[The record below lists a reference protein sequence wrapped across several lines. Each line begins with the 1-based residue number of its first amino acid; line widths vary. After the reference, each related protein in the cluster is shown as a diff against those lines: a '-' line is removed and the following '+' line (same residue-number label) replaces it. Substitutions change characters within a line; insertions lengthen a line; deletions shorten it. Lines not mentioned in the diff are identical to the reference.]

1 MRKYLVTFLFL
12 ILVSIS
18 RAAPVTLVNSTPFLA
33 SILAGKWAVWVTPRI
48 TYEGTTYSYCTLNWK
63 NTLDP
68 SSQVIQT
75 LVWRR
80 MDCVRA
86 FLHYNECDNMVS
98 VWAISANNWDE
109 DDDPCDGGKVQGFGF
124 LTLSEDSAVYSRG
137 RGQFGRG
144 GGWGGC
150 PFTSKNHD
158 GNYRTGYG
166 PLLTYTYFTGYK
178 RDDQSCFYVVGTFQ
192 NGDLGETQALFCT
205 NNDDYL
211 QFSQTPTKTSPSR
224 TVPLTSICV
233 PGQSYFLMAFSDQTL
248 RLHQYSGNKGTEQ
261 KVLGYSGSS
270 TSTMRIVQS
279 RGSYLLISTITGVGF
294 GTISTF
300 NPNQMTASV
309 SAYSASQNYFFTSD
323 FSAISFGAYDSN
335 VGIRFWTTKKN
346 ELLRDLDGKM
356 RNFGDLNA
364 LLVDSSMVMNGFQF
378 HSPSKQVISMATKNN
393 NVITYDVTPVY
404 ACGNYTNCADCNI
417 NDPYY
422 CGWNFNAVTCAQ
434 KVAGLVTNVRECP
447 IITQIV
453 PNVGAVGVSKTV
465 VLSGSNLGLST
476 LSSYVPYCIITNSST
491 SIYVTGARL
500 TDSSFS
506 CPIPAQNQPNSVAVT
521 LSLSTTGPNRP
532 VYAKSANETAN
543 TFKFSFCSDYSTA
556 PKCEAVLGELTD
568 CGWCNSTSTCSPSTG
583 CPASSFTRTLF
594 PTVLEFS
601 PNSLATGV
609 ESTFNIRGLNFVN
622 LPSVNY
628 TFHLFSA
635 SKRMEIP
642 DDEPSNEEFSFEAR
656 VLSRNLIQSNVT
668 VNSIGGFF
676 AVLYSNKKLV
686 DSSVNP
692 IQTTNCTLLQS
703 CGDCRRASVCNW
715 CSDVCISRLLSSAL
729 LPCVQSNCQES
740 LPSLSIVTGDVRE
753 NFDVDVNFWYSLD
766 LNVNYTID
774 FGNNTEP
781 IPLYFASGRTAIF
794 SISSSQ
800 FTPGSYQPVIVGD
813 NYVRN
818 TSQTFVFTN
827 CEGDNCKTSFT
838 EDLGDTSDQ
847 TNPSSNTRPTDAIVQ
862 NSPSSQT
869 NLVPVY
875 IGASIGGFFLLLIL
889 VILIV
894 ILLRKKRDSFTD
906 ELIPPQDF
914 EMVVV
919 SKDAE
924 QTFQVNKS
932 HATILSGLETQLL
945 RDGFPHA
952 EEINDIVSTFDVN
965 GFGKYYIYLAFS
977 KDRFTARDL
986 LQRYIRIEAD
996 ATKVENEMF
1005 RNTSNGTQMFTA
1017 YAKVVGLEFLWN
1029 TLASP
1034 IHQIIKAGQ
1043 QQGALDVQRVQSLG
1057 SNFDLDSDNQEDPE
1071 FVEANIYQLLSIL
1084 SKIFARIRKNIF
1096 TLSPWIRLSIRDSR
1110 AYVSRRYPAS
1120 DSKVVGSFLF
1130 LRYIVP
1136 AITSPQL
1143 YGITS
1148 EAPNEHAQRILILVS
1163 KVLQNLANET
1173 MPSAKMEGMQ
1183 KMDQFVADNI
1193 PILHTM
1199 YDAVTNYHP
1208 SEEDLLNGGS
1218 ALNLPDSCHENSIV
1232 WLHNFFSRNR
1242 SKLSAATLT
1251 DMGEFILPSEISK
1264 KNNKLE

>member
-1 MRKYLVTFLFL
+1 MRWNLLLIFSLFTSPLLFIGGAGAAPITLWNNVPTVAYITAKSWVFYATETDSDGCYITGGKISDASPSRQLVYGTTDSPFHCRYGGKFSFNEEDNLISFYAYDNDVPTDGYYPTCSGPL
-12 ILVSIS
+12 SVLAFISIDEDVSKWLGSRVASCAFDVVKPKEVQNTVGVLVELPTWFFPFIAFDAYCILVSGIFS
-18 RAAPVTLVNSTPFLA
+18 
-33 SILAGKWAVWVTPRI
+33 K
-48 TYEGTTYSYCTLNWK
+48 
-63 NTLDP
+63 DP
-68 SSQVIQT
+68 SNIKLAVMCTASETDT
-75 LVWRR
+75 LPKY
-80 MDCVRA
+80 RA
-86 FLHYNECDNMVS
+86 KPSTNPLPITGITGPGLRNNHFLM
-98 VWAISANNWDE
+98 IF
-109 DDDPCDGGKVQGFGF
+109 Q
-124 LTLSEDSAVYSRG
+124 
-137 RGQFGRG
+137 
-144 GGWGGC
+144 
-150 PFTSKNHD
+150 
-158 GNYRTGYG
+158 
-166 PLLTYTYFTGYK
+166 
-178 RDDQSCFYVVGTFQ
+178 DQSIKGLDVTQFQ
-192 NGDLGETQALFCT
+192 NGA
-205 NNDDYL
+205 
-211 QFSQTPTKTSPSR
+211 
-224 TVPLTSICV
+224 
-233 PGQSYFLMAFSDQTL
+233 SYDSVNFIGVT
-248 RLHQYSGNKGTEQ
+248 
-261 KVLGYSGSS
+261 GYNGGS
-270 TSTMRIVQS
+270 TSTMRLIQS
-279 RGSYLLISTITGVGF
+279 PNDPLTYLLISSITGVGF
-294 GTISTF
+294 GTVSTYK
-300 NPNQMTASV
+300 NYAV
-309 SAYSASQNYFFTSD
+309 SAYSDSQNYFFSPD
-323 FSAISFGAYDSN
+323 FAPLLAGVVDSN
-335 VGIRFWTTKKN
+335 TQVRFWISN
-346 ELLRDLDGKM
+346 RHQLLRDVNGTM
-356 RNFGDLNA
+356 SSFGN
-364 LLVDSSMVMNGFQF
+364 VDASLSNGFTIRG
-378 HSPSKQVISMATKNN
+378 ISYQSSSNGILLFTGTNTSLQYEL
-393 NVITYDVTPVY
+393 IPVY